1 MGLRLSMDLRS
12 RVVAAY
18 ERGEGGYETVAQ
30 LFGIG
35 SATLRRLVRRKRNT
49 GSLEPAPAPHGFP
62 PRISGPRLR
71 SLALLVD
78 KHPDATAAELTDM
91 LNERISISVSRS
103 AVVRAIKRL
112 GLTLKKSPSRPARK
126 RRRT

>member
-1 MGLRLSMDLRS
+1 MGGWLSMDLRT

-18 ERGEGGYETVAQ
+18 ERGEGGYETVAKV
-30 LFGIG
+30 FGIG
-35 SATLRRLVRRKRNT
+35 SATLRRLVRRKRDT
-49 GSLEPAPAPHGFP
+49 GCLEPDPAPHGFP

-71 SLALLVD
+71 SLSLLVE

-103 AVVRAIKRL
+103 AVVRALKRL
-112 GLTLKKSPSRPARK
+112 GLTLKKSP
-126 RRRT
+126 